1 MSVSFTSTY
10 VQFVT
15 ELVETF
21 PEYADKLNDAKVD
34 PKAREHFLSV
44 WKTHTNSIAVQNSAI
59 FTDTG
64 LELVPGFAMTAKLWS
79 ELSNNSRSAIWRYLT
94 SLLLIAAAFD
104 GSGEKTEGIWDISGF
119 EHDMEEMMK
128 RLKSGEDGGMKD
140 IFEKLSKLAEGLGMK
155 DISGAFEGLGGVGAD
170 GKPKFKIPERLFKG
184 HIAKIAEEIVGE
196 FNPEDFGLS
205 PELLNSND
213 PAKIFTFL
221 QEIFTQKPDMLIGIA
236 QRIAKKIQAKFQRG
250 DFNRDELIR
259 EAEELMKEFSDNE
272 AFSGLFEQLGEML
285 KGGEKESGN
294 EGSARRREVQERLK
308 KKAAEKAAK
317 KAAASASAGVAGFA
331 SGGGVTAAS
340 VAAADAVANELIME
354 ETATK
359 GKMGKKS
366 GKK

>member
-1 MSVSFTSTY
+1 MSVSFSATY
-10 VQFVT
+10 AQFVT
-15 ELVETF
+15 ELLETF
-21 PEYADKLNDAKVD
+21 PEYASALNTAKEN
-34 PKAREHFLSV
+34 PNARENFLAV
-44 WKTHTNSIAVQNSAI
+44 WKTHTNNIAVQNDSI
-59 FTDTG
+59 FTDAG
-64 LELVPGFAMTAKLWS
+64 LELVPGFAMTAKLWA
-79 ELSNNSRSAIWRYLT
+79 ELSNNSRNAIWRYLT

-104 GSGEKTEGIWDISGF
+104 GSNGSGGGIWDISGF

-128 RLKSGEDGGMKD
+128 RLKTGEDNGMKE

-155 DISGAFEGLGGVGAD
+155 DISGAFDGLGGVDAD
-170 GKPKFKIPERLFKG
+170 GKPKFKIPAKLFKG
-184 HIAKIAEEIVGE
+184 HIARIAEEIVSE
-196 FNPEDFGLS
+196 FNPADFGLS
-205 PELLNSND
+205 PEILNSND
-213 PAKIFTFL
+213 PTKIFTFL

-317 KAAASASAGVAGFA
+317 KTTGGAGVSAAA
-331 SGGGVTAAS
+331 
-340 VAAADAVANELIME
+340 VAAAETAANELLME
-354 ETATK
+354 ESVSKAKTA
-359 GKMGKKS
+359 GKKS

>member
-1 MSVSFTSTY
+1 
-10 VQFVT
+10 
-15 ELVETF
+15 
-21 PEYADKLNDAKVD
+21 
-34 PKAREHFLSV
+34 
-44 WKTHTNSIAVQNSAI
+44 
-59 FTDTG
+59 
-64 LELVPGFAMTAKLWS
+64 
-79 ELSNNSRSAIWRYLT
+79 
-94 SLLLIAAAFD
+94 
-104 GSGEKTEGIWDISGF
+104 
-119 EHDMEEMMK
+119 MK
-128 RLKSGEDGGMKD
+128 RLKSGEDNGMKD
-140 IFEKLSKLAEGLGMK
+140 IFEKLAKMAEGFGMK
-155 DISGAFEGLGGVGAD
+155 DISGAFEGLGGTGPD

-184 HIAKIAEEIVGE
+184 HIAKIAEEIVSE

-205 PELLNSND
+205 PEILNSND
-213 PAKIFTFL
+213 PTKIFTFL

-317 KAAASASAGVAGFA
+317 KAATASASASAAGGAGVGVSAG
-331 SGGGVTAAS
+331 AA
-340 VAAADAVANELIME
+340 AAADAAANELLME
-354 ETATK
+354 DSAAK
-359 GKMGKKS
+359 AKAAKKS

>member
-1 MSVSFTSTY
+1 MSVSFSATY
-10 VQFVT
+10 VQFVA
-15 ELVETF
+15 ELLETF
-21 PEYADKLNDAKVD
+21 PEYAGALNAAKTD
-34 PKAREHFLSV
+34 SKARENFLAV
-44 WKTHTNSIAVQNSAI
+44 WKTHTNNIAVQNDSI
-59 FTDTG
+59 FTEAG
-64 LELVPGFAMTAKLWS
+64 LELVPGFSMTDKLWS
-79 ELSNNSRSAIWRYLT
+79 ELSNNSRTAIWRYLT

-104 GSGEKTEGIWDISGF
+104 GAEKTDGIWDISGF

-128 RLKSGEDGGMKD
+128 RLKAGEDNGMKD
-140 IFEKLSKLAEGLGMK
+140 IFEKLAKMAEGFGMK
-155 DISGAFEGLGGVGAD
+155 DISGAFEGLGGTGPD
-170 GKPKFKIPERLFKG
+170 GKPKFKIPEKLFKG
-184 HIAKIAEEIVGE
+184 HIAKIAEEIVSE

-205 PELLNSND
+205 PEILNSND
-213 PAKIFTFL
+213 PTKIFTFL

-317 KAAASASAGVAGFA
+317 KAGATGVGV
-331 SGGGVTAAS
+331 GVTAAAA
-340 VAAADAVANELIME
+340 AAADAAANELLME
-354 ETATK
+354 ESTAKAKTA
-359 GKMGKKS
+359 KKS

>member
-1 MSVSFTSTY
+1 MSVSFSATY

-15 ELVETF
+15 ELLETF
-21 PEYADKLNDAKVD
+21 PEYANALNAAKED
-34 PKAREHFLSV
+34 PKARENFLAV
-44 WKTHTNSIAVQNSAI
+44 WKTHTNNIAVQNSSI
-59 FTDTG
+59 FTDAG

-79 ELSNNSRSAIWRYLT
+79 ELSDNSRNAIWRYLT

-104 GSGEKTEGIWDISGF
+104 GGAKTDGIWDISGF

-128 RLKSGEDGGMKD
+128 RLKAGEDHGMKD

-155 DISGAFEGLGGVGAD
+155 DISGAFDGLGGTGPD
-170 GKPKFKIPERLFKG
+170 GKPKFKNPEKHFKG
-184 HIAKIAEEIVGE
+184 HIAKIAEEIVSE

-205 PELLNSND
+205 PEILNSND
-213 PAKIFTFL
+213 PTQIFSFL
-221 QEIFTQKPDMLIGIA
+221 QEIFTQKPDLLIGIA

-317 KAAASASAGVAGFA
+317 KAGAGAAGVGV
-331 SGGGVTAAS
+331 GVTAAAA
-340 VAAADAVANELIME
+340 AAADAAANELLME
-354 ETATK
+354 ETTAKAKTA
-359 GKMGKKS
+359 KKS

>member
-1 MSVSFTSTY
+1 MSVSFAATY

-15 ELVETF
+15 ELFETF
-21 PEYADKLNDAKVD
+21 PEYAEALNAAKVD
-34 PKAREHFLSV
+34 PKSRENFLAV
-44 WKTHTNSIAVQNSAI
+44 WKTHTSNIAVQNDSI
-59 FTDTG
+59 FTETG
-64 LELVPGFAMTAKLWS
+64 LELVPGFSMTAKLWS
-79 ELSNNSRSAIWRYLT
+79 ELSNNSRNAIWRYLT

-104 GSGEKTEGIWDISGF
+104 GGSKTDGIWDISGF

-128 RLKSGEDGGMKD
+128 RLKAGEDNGMKD
-140 IFEKLSKLAEGLGMK
+140 IFEKLAKMAEGFGMK
-155 DISGAFEGLGGVGAD
+155 DMSGAFEGLGGVDAE
-170 GKPKFKIPERLFKG
+170 GKPKFKIPEKLFKG
-184 HIAKIAEEIVGE
+184 HIARIAEEIVSE

-205 PELLNSND
+205 PEILNSND
-213 PAKIFTFL
+213 PTKIFTFL

-317 KAAASASAGVAGFA
+317 KAGVSVAAPVGVSASA
-331 SGGGVTAAS
+331 
-340 VAAADAVANELIME
+340 VAAADAAANELLME
-354 ETATK
+354 ETVAK
-359 GKMGKKS
+359 GKSAKKS

>member
-1 MSVSFTSTY
+1 MSVSFAATY

-15 ELVETF
+15 ELLETF
-21 PEYADKLNDAKVD
+21 PEYAGALNAAKTD
-34 PKAREHFLSV
+34 PKARENFLAV
-44 WKTHTNSIAVQNSAI
+44 WKTHTSNIAVQNNSI
-59 FTDTG
+59 FTEAG
-64 LELVPGFAMTAKLWS
+64 LELVPGFSMTAKLWS
-79 ELSNNSRSAIWRYLT
+79 ELSNNSRNAIWRYLT

-104 GSGEKTEGIWDISGF
+104 GGEKTDGIWDISGF

-128 RLKSGEDGGMKD
+128 RLKSGEDNGMKD
-140 IFEKLSKLAEGLGMK
+140 IFEKLAKMAEGFGMK
-155 DISGAFEGLGGVGAD
+155 DISGAFEGLGGVDAE
-170 GKPKFKIPERLFKG
+170 GKPKFKIPEKLFKG
-184 HIAKIAEEIVGE
+184 HIARIAEEIVSE

-205 PELLNSND
+205 PEILNSND
-213 PAKIFTFL
+213 PTKIFTFL

-317 KAAASASAGVAGFA
+317 KATASASAAGGA
-331 SGGGVTAAS
+331 GVTAAA
-340 VAAADAVANELIME
+340 VAAANAAANELLME
-354 ETATK
+354 ESTSTAKAT
-359 GKMGKKS
+359 KKS

>member
-1 MSVSFTSTY
+1 MSVSFSATY
-10 VQFVT
+10 VQFVA
-15 ELVETF
+15 ELLETF
-21 PEYADKLNDAKVD
+21 PEYAGALNTAKTD
-34 PKAREHFLSV
+34 SNARENFLAV
-44 WKTHTNSIAVQNSAI
+44 WKTHTNNIAVQNDSI
-59 FTDTG
+59 FTEAG
-64 LELVPGFAMTAKLWS
+64 LELVPGFSMTKKLWS
-79 ELSNNSRSAIWRYLT
+79 ELSNNSRTAIWRYLT

-104 GSGEKTEGIWDISGF
+104 GAEKTDGIWDISGF

-128 RLKSGEDGGMKD
+128 RLKSGEDNGMKD
-140 IFEKLSKLAEGLGMK
+140 IFEKLAKMAEGFGMK
-155 DISGAFEGLGGVGAD
+155 DISGAFEGLGGTGPD

-184 HIAKIAEEIVGE
+184 HIAKIAEEIVSE

-205 PELLNSND
+205 PEILNSND
-213 PAKIFTFL
+213 PTKIFTFL

-317 KAAASASAGVAGFA
+317 KAATASASASAAGGAGVGVSAG
-331 SGGGVTAAS
+331 AA
-340 VAAADAVANELIME
+340 AAADAAANELLME
-354 ETATK
+354 DSAAK
-359 GKMGKKS
+359 AKAAKKS

>member
-1 MSVSFTSTY
+1 M
-10 VQFVT
+10 
-15 ELVETF
+15 
-21 PEYADKLNDAKVD
+21 
-34 PKAREHFLSV
+34 
-44 WKTHTNSIAVQNSAI
+44 
-59 FTDTG
+59 
-64 LELVPGFAMTAKLWS
+64 
-79 ELSNNSRSAIWRYLT
+79 T

-104 GSGEKTEGIWDISGF
+104 GAEKTDGIWDISGF

-128 RLKSGEDGGMKD
+128 RLKSGEDNGMKD
-140 IFEKLSKLAEGLGMK
+140 IFEKLAKMAEGFGMK
-155 DISGAFEGLGGVGAD
+155 DISGAFEGLGGTGPD
-170 GKPKFKIPERLFKG
+170 GKPKFKIPEKLFKG
-184 HIAKIAEEIVGE
+184 HIAKIAEEIVSE

-213 PAKIFTFL
+213 PTQIFTFL

-317 KAAASASAGVAGFA
+317 KAAAAGGAGGAGV
-331 SGGGVTAAS
+331 GVSTGAA
-340 VAAADAVANELIME
+340 AAADAAANELLME
-354 ETATK
+354 DSAAK
-359 GKMGKKS
+359 AKAAKKS

>member
-1 MSVSFTSTY
+1 MSVSFAATY
-10 VQFVT
+10 EQFVT
-15 ELVETF
+15 ELLGTF
-21 PEYADKLNDAKVD
+21 PEYAASLNTAKTN
-34 PKAREHFLSV
+34 PKARENFLAV
-44 WKTHTNSIAVQNSAI
+44 WKTHTNNIAIQNDTI
-59 FTDTG
+59 FTEAG
-64 LELVPGFAMTAKLWS
+64 LELVPGFSMTAKLWS
-79 ELSNNSRSAIWRYLT
+79 ELTENSRSAIWRYLT

-104 GSGEKTEGIWDISGF
+104 GSSKTDGIWDISGF

-128 RLKSGEDGGMKD
+128 RLKAGEDTGMKD
-140 IFEKLSKLAEGLGMK
+140 IFEKLSKMAENFGFK
-155 DISGAFEGLGGVGAD
+155 DISGAFGGAGGAE
-170 GKPKFKIPERLFKG
+170 PKFKIPERLFKG
-184 HIAKIAEEIVGE
+184 HIAKIAEEIVSE

-213 PAKIFTFL
+213 PTKIFTFL

-308 KKAAEKAAK
+308 KKAAEKAAAK
-317 KAAASASAGVAGFA
+317 RGATGGAAT
-331 SGGGVTAAS
+331 GVTAAA
-340 VAAADAVANELIME
+340 VAAAEAAANSLLME
-354 ETATK
+354 ESAPQN
-359 GKMGKKS
+359 KKKAS
-366 GKK
+366 KK

>member
-1 MSVSFTSTY
+1 MSVSFSATY

-15 ELVETF
+15 ELLETF
-21 PEYADKLNDAKVD
+21 PEYADALNAAKVD
-34 PKAREHFLSV
+34 TKARENFLAV
-44 WKTHTNSIAVQNSAI
+44 WKTHTNNIAVQNDTI
-59 FTDTG
+59 FTDAG
-64 LELVPGFAMTAKLWS
+64 LELVPGFSMTAKLWS
-79 ELSNNSRSAIWRYLT
+79 ELSNNSKTAIWRYLT

-104 GSGEKTEGIWDISGF
+104 SGSKTDGIWDISGF

-128 RLKSGEDGGMKD
+128 RLKAGEDHGMKE
-140 IFEKLSKLAEGLGMK
+140 IFEKLSKLAEGFGMK
-155 DISGAFEGLGGVGAD
+155 DLSGAFEGLGGMDAD

-205 PELLNSND
+205 PEILNSND
-213 PAKIFTFL
+213 PTKIFTFL
-221 QEIFTQKPDMLIGIA
+221 QEIFTQKPDMLMGIA

-317 KAAASASAGVAGFA
+317 KAAGGAGGAAVGVSAAD
-331 SGGGVTAAS
+331 T
-340 VAAADAVANELIME
+340 AAADAMANELLME
-354 ETATK
+354 EDSSKAK
-359 GKMGKKS
+359 ASKKS